1 MLAWSSEKGKSAEFR
16 GDEANS
22 RPIGRVCGWFNM
34 VTSESMEDFPEHI
47 DPGDLDLILEKFKG
61 RKDIFSAFVR
71 SFFTQSPGDLRADAF
86 HILKTLSDRTHGPLS
101 QKQLLKVIAP
111 DDSVSLSS
119 LRRRL
124 KALTQSGLVYEFN
137 GSFDQ
142 RNTYYK
148 IAPEI
153 KGILN
158 KFCEALNN
166 LDNKSALSIDEFIS
180 REIKKRLHCQA
191 RVYSKKIRHG
201 YILFGITLLNS
212 KEEKFCA
219 KGLCTYCKK
228 IVRTVL
234 NAVFPSYEFNVITE
248 DRKEVDAGYRCSFR
262 YTIRPDVE
270 EL

>member
-1 MLAWSSEKGKSAEFR
+1 MVSEIVK
-16 GDEANS
+16 
-22 RPIGRVCGWFNM
+22 
-34 VTSESMEDFPEHI
+34 DFPEHI
-47 DPGDLDLILEKFKG
+47 DPGDLELILGKFKDN
-61 RKDIFSAFVR
+61 KEIFSAFVR
-71 SFFTQSPGDLRADAF
+71 AFFTQSPGELRADAF
-86 HILKTLSDRTHGPLS
+86 DILKTLSERTHGPLS

-148 IAPEI
+148 ISPEI
-153 KGILN
+153 KGILTQ
-158 KFCEALNN
+158 FCEALNK
-166 LDNKSALSIDEFIS
+166 LENKSALSIDEFIS

-212 KEEKFCA
+212 KQEKFCA
-219 KGLCTYCKK
+219 KGLCTFCKK

-234 NAVFPSYEFNVITE
+234 NAVFPSYEFNIITE
-248 DRKEVDAGYRCSFR
+248 DRTENDAGYRCSFR

-270 EL
+270 GL

>member
-1 MLAWSSEKGKSAEFR
+1 
-16 GDEANS
+16 
-22 RPIGRVCGWFNM
+22 M
-34 VTSESMEDFPEHI
+34 VAESMEDFPESI
-47 DPGDLDLILEKFKG
+47 DPGDLELILEKFKE
-61 RKDIFSAFVR
+61 KKEIFSAFIR
-71 SFFTQSPGDLRADAF
+71 SFFSQSPGDLRGDAF
-86 HILKTLSDRTHGPLS
+86 NILKTLSSPHGPLS

-148 IAPEI
+148 LSPEI

-158 KFCEALNN
+158 QFCEALDK

-180 REIKKRLHCQA
+180 REIRKRLHCQA

-201 YILFGITLLNS
+201 YILFGITLLNNKS
-212 KEEKFCA
+212 EKFCQR
-219 KGLCTYCKK
+219 GLCTFCKK

-234 NAVFPSYEFNVITE
+234 NAIFPSYEFNVITE
-248 DRKEVDAGYRCSFR
+248 DKTENETGYRCSFR
-262 YTIRPDVE
+262 YTIRPDME
-270 EL
+270 GF

>member
-1 MLAWSSEKGKSAEFR
+1 MVDK
-16 GDEANS
+16 
-22 RPIGRVCGWFNM
+22 M
-34 VTSESMEDFPEHI
+34 VTESVKDFPETV
-47 DPGDLDLILEKFKG
+47 DPGDLNMILDKFKE
-61 RKDIFSAFVR
+61 KNETLSAFIR
-71 SFFTQSPGDLRADAF
+71 SFFTQSPGALRADAF
-86 HILKTLSDRTHGPLS
+86 DILKLLSENRHGPLS

-148 IAPEI
+148 ISPEI

-158 KFCEALNN
+158 QFCEALDQLENR
-166 LDNKSALSIDEFIS
+166 SSLSIDDFIS
-180 REIKKRLHCQA
+180 KEISKRLHSTC

-212 KEEKFCA
+212 KTEKFCS
-219 KGLCTYCKK
+219 KNLCSYCRK
-228 IVRTVL
+228 IVRTIL
-234 NAVFPSYEFNVITE
+234 NTIFPSYEFNVITE
-248 DRKEVDAGYRCSFR
+248 DRKETEGGYRCAFR
-262 YTIRPDVE
+262 YTLRPDVE
-270 EL
+270 EV